1 MAPTN
6 RLSPIPQP
14 PTKPVVGNMLSL
26 DPTAPVQN
34 LARLARELGP
44 IFWLDMMG
52 APVVFVAGHD
62 LVDELSDEKR
72 FDKAVRGPLRRV
84 RAIGG
89 DGLFTADTDEPNWSK
104 AHNILLQPFGN
115 RAMQSYHPSMVDI
128 AEQLVKKWERL
139 NADEEIDVVHDMT
152 ALTLDTIG
160 LCGFDYR
167 FNSFY
172 RRDYHPFV
180 ASLVRSLE
188 TIMMIRGLPLE
199 NLWMQKRRRDM
210 ASDVEFMNRMVDEI
224 VAERRKNATAADDKK
239 DMLAAMMTGV
249 DRATGTQLDDVNIR
263 YQINTFLIAGHETT
277 SGLLSCTIYAL
288 LKHPEVLKKA
298 YEEVDRVLGP
308 DINARPTYQ
317 QVTQLTYITQV
328 LKEALRMWPPAPA
341 YGISPLKDE
350 TIGGKYKL
358 RKNTFVTVLVL
369 ALHRDPS
376 VWGPNP
382 DAFNPENFSREAEAA
397 RPVNAWKPF
406 GNGQRACIGRGFA
419 MHEAALAIGMI
430 LQRFKL
436 IDVHRYQMHLK
447 ETLTIKPEG
456 FKIKVR
462 PRTDQERGSF
472 TGAATA
478 TPAANPAAP
487 RARTRPGHN
496 TPLLVLYGSNLG
508 TAEEL
513 ATRVADLA
521 EINGF
526 ATTLAPLDDHVGKL
540 PTQGGVLIFCASY
553 NGAAPDNATQ
563 FVQWL
568 GSELPRDAFA
578 NLRYAVFGCG
588 NSDWAATYQSIP
600 RFIDEQLAAHGG
612 KSVYA
617 RGEGDA
623 RSDLDGQFEQWF
635 AKAAP
640 EAVKEFGVDTGL
652 SRNAEDEPL
661 YSIEP
666 LAPSVTNTVV
676 ALGGAAPMQLLA
688 NTELQNKTG
697 PYASERSTRHIE
709 VQLPPGALYRVGD
722 HLSVVPRNDP
732 ALVDSVARRFGFLPS
747 DQIRLQV
754 ADGRRAQLPVG
765 EAVSVGRLLTDFVE
779 LQQVATRKQ
788 IQILSEH
795 TRCPVTKPKLLA
807 FVGEDAASGERYRSD
822 ILGKRKSVFDLL
834 EEHPA
839 CELPLHVYLEMLSL
853 LAPRYY
859 SISSSPS
866 VDASRCSV
874 TVAVVDAPAA
884 SGRGIYKGICSNYL
898 AGRRAGETIYA
909 TLRETKAGFRLPAD
923 PTVPVIMIGPGTG
936 LAPFRGFL
944 QERAALKARGAA
956 LGPAM
961 LFFGCRHPEQDYLYA
976 DELKGFAADGIT
988 ELRTGFSRGEG
999 PKTYVQNLIAA
1010 EKDRVWALIE
1020 QGAIIYVC
1028 GDGGKMEPD
1037 VKATLVAIYR
1047 ERRAADA
1054 ASRPALDRRPRRQK
1068 SLRTRRLGGRVE
1080 TFQCRRRLVRDCAQE
1095 R

>member
-1 MAPTN
+1 MASTN
-6 RLSPIPQP
+6 RLDPIPHP

-26 DPTAPVQN
+26 DSTAPVQN
-34 LARLARELGP
+34 LARLAKELGP

-52 APVVFVAGHD
+52 APLVVVSGHD
-62 LVDELSDEKR
+62 LVDELSNEKR
-72 FDKAVRGPLRRV
+72 FDKTVRGPLRRV
-84 RAIGG
+84 RSIAG
-89 DGLFTADTDEPNWSK
+89 DGLFTADTGEPNWSK

-128 AEQLVKKWERL
+128 AGQLVKKWERL

-180 ASLVRSLE
+180 ESLVRSLE

-199 NLWMQKRRRDM
+199 NLWMQKRRRDL
-210 ASDVEFMNRMVDEI
+210 AGDVAFMNKMVDEI
-224 VAERRKNATAADDKK
+224 VAERRKNTEAAADKK

-249 DRATGTQLDDVNIR
+249 DRATGEQLDDVNIR

-277 SGLLSCTIYAL
+277 SGLLSCTLYAL
-288 LKHPEVLKKA
+288 LKHPDVLRKA
-298 YEEVDRVLGP
+298 YQEVDRVLGP
-308 DINARPTYQ
+308 DINVRPTYQ
-317 QVTQLTYITQV
+317 QVTQLTYITQI
-328 LKEALRMWPPAPA
+328 LKEALRLWPPAPA

-350 TIGGKYKL
+350 IIAGKYRLK
-358 RKNTFVTVLVL
+358 KNTFITVLVL
-369 ALHRDPS
+369 ALHRDSS

-382 DAFNPENFSREAEAA
+382 DAFDPENFSREAEAA
-397 RPVNAWKPF
+397 RPINAWKPF

-436 IDVHRYQMHLK
+436 IDVDRYQMHLK
-447 ETLTIKPEG
+447 ETLTIKPDG
-456 FKIKVR
+456 VKIKVR
-462 PRTDQERGSF
+462 PRSETERGAIS
-472 TGAATA
+472 GASAAAAPSA
-478 TPAANPAAP
+478 TPARASARPA
-487 RARTRPGHN
+487 HN

-521 EINGF
+521 EVNGF
-526 ATTLAPLDDHVGKL
+526 ATRLAPLDDYIGKL
-540 PTQGGVLIFCASY
+540 PDEGGVLIFCASY
-553 NGAAPDNATQ
+553 NGAPPDNATQ
-563 FVQWL
+563 FVKWL
-568 GSELPRDAFA
+568 GSGLPKDAFA
-578 NLRYAVFGCG
+578 KVRYAVFGCG
-588 NSDWAATYQSIP
+588 NSDWAATYQSVP
-600 RFIDEQLAAHGG
+600 RLIDRQLAEHGARA
-612 KSVYA
+612 VYA

-623 RSDLDGQFEQWF
+623 RSDLDGDFDGWF
-635 AKAAP
+635 AKLAP
-640 EAVKEFGVDTGL
+640 LATKEFGIASNF
-652 SRNAEDEPL
+652 SRSAEDEPL

-666 LAPSVTNTVV
+666 VAPSAVNAIV
-676 ALGGAAPMQLLA
+676 ALGGISPMKLLV
-688 NTELQNKTG
+688 NSELQNKTG
-697 PYASERSTRHIE
+697 ANASQRSTRHIE
-709 VQLPPGALYRVGD
+709 VQLPSDITYRVGD

-732 ALVDSVARRFGFLPS
+732 TLVDAVARRFGFLPS
-747 DQIRLQV
+747 DQIRLAV
-754 ADGRRAQLPVG
+754 AEGRRAQLPVG
-765 EAVSVGRLLTDFVE
+765 EPVSVGRLLADFVE

-807 FVGEDAASGERYRSD
+807 YLGDDAVSAEHYRSD

-839 CELPLHVYLEMLSL
+839 CELPLHTYLEMLSL

-866 VDASRCSV
+866 VDGTRCSI
-874 TVAVVDAPAA
+874 TVGVVEGSAS
-884 SGRGIYKGICSNYL
+884 SGRGIYKGVCSNYL
-898 AGRRAGETIYA
+898 AGRRAGETIHA
-909 TLRETKAGFRLPAD
+909 TVRETKAGFRLPEDAS
-923 PTVPVIMIGPGTG
+923 VPIIMIGPGTG

-944 QERAALKARGAA
+944 QERAALKASGAK

-961 LFFGCRHPEQDYLYA
+961 LFFGCRHPDQDYLYA
-976 DELKGFAADGIT
+976 DELKSFETGGIA
-988 ELRTGFSRGEG
+988 ELHTAFSRAEG
-999 PKTYVQNLIAA
+999 PKTYVQNLVSAQK
-1010 EKDRVWALIE
+1010 ERVWSLIE

-1028 GDGGKMEPD
+1028 GDGGKMEPE
-1037 VKATLVAIYR
+1037 VKAALVAIHR
-1047 ERRAADA
+1047 ERSGSDA
-1054 ASRPALDRRPRRQK
+1054 NEGQRWIDDLGTKNRYVLDVWA
-1068 SLRTRRLGGRVE
+1068 GG
-1080 TFQCRRRLVRDCAQE
+1080 
-1095 R
+1095 

>member
-1 MAPTN
+1 MASTN
-6 RLSPIPQP
+6 RLDPIPHP
-14 PTKPVVGNMLSL
+14 PTRPVVGNMLSL
-26 DPTAPVQN
+26 DSTAPVQN
-34 LARLARELGP
+34 LARLAKELGP

-52 APVVFVAGHD
+52 APLVVVSGHD
-62 LVDELSDEKR
+62 LVAELSDEKR

-84 RAIGG
+84 RSIAG
-89 DGLFTADTDEPNWSK
+89 DGLFTADTNEPNWSK

-180 ASLVRSLE
+180 ESLVRSLE

-199 NLWMQKRRRDM
+199 NLWMQKRRRDL
-210 ASDVEFMNRMVDEI
+210 AGDVAFMNEMVDEI
-224 VAERRKNATAADDKK
+224 VAERRKNADAAADKK
-239 DMLAAMMTGV
+239 DMLGAMMTGV
-249 DRATGTQLDDVNIR
+249 DRATGEQLDDVNIR

-277 SGLLSCTIYAL
+277 SGLLSCALYAL
-288 LKHPEVLKKA
+288 LKHPDVLKKA
-298 YEEVDRVLGP
+298 YQEVDRVLGP
-308 DINARPTYQ
+308 DVNVRPTYQ

-328 LKEALRMWPPAPA
+328 LKEALRLWPPAPA

-358 RKNTFVTVLVL
+358 KKNTFITVLVL
-369 ALHRDPS
+369 ALHRDS
-376 VWGPNP
+376 GVWGPNP
-382 DAFNPENFSREAEAA
+382 DAFDPENFSREAEAA

-436 IDVHRYQMHLK
+436 IDVDRYQMHLK
-447 ETLTIKPEG
+447 ETLTIKPDG

-462 PRTDQERGSF
+462 PRSETERGTYSSP
-472 TGAATA
+472 GAAAAPSA
-478 TPAANPAAP
+478 TPAP
-487 RARTRPGHN
+487 RTSPRPGHN

-513 ATRVADLA
+513 AARVADLA
-521 EINGF
+521 EVNGF
-526 ATTLAPLDDHVGKL
+526 ATKLAALDDCVGKL
-540 PTQGGVLIFCASY
+540 PDQGGVLIFCASY
-553 NGAAPDNATQ
+553 NGAPPDNATQ
-563 FVQWL
+563 FVKWL
-568 GSELPRDAFA
+568 GSGLPKDAFA
-578 NLRYAVFGCG
+578 KVKYAVFGCG
-588 NSDWAATYQSIP
+588 NSDWAATYQSVP
-600 RFIDEQLAAHGG
+600 RLIDQQLAEHGARA
-612 KSVYA
+612 VYL

-623 RSDLDGQFEQWF
+623 RSDLDGDFEGWF
-635 AKAAP
+635 AKLAP
-640 EAVKEFGVDTGL
+640 LATKEFGIANF
-652 SRNAEDEPL
+652 SRSADDEPL
-661 YSIEP
+661 YRIEP
-666 LAPSVTNTVV
+666 VAPSTVNAIV
-676 ALGGAAPMQLLA
+676 ALGGISPMKLLL
-688 NTELQNKTG
+688 NSELQNKTG
-697 PYASERSTRHIE
+697 ANASQRSTRHIE
-709 VQLPPGALYRVGD
+709 VQLPSDITYRVGD

-732 ALVDSVARRFGFLPS
+732 TLVDSVARRFGFLPS
-747 DQIRLQV
+747 DQIRLAV
-754 ADGRRAQLPVG
+754 AEGRRAQLPVA
-765 EAVSVGRLLTDFVE
+765 EPVSVGRLLADFVE

-788 IQILSEH
+788 IQIMSEH

-807 FVGEDAASGERYRSD
+807 YVGDDTASTDHYRSD

-839 CELPLHVYLEMLSL
+839 CELPFHAYLEMLSL

-866 VDASRCSV
+866 MDGGRCSI
-874 TVAVVDAPAA
+874 TVGVVEGPAS

-898 AGRRAGETIYA
+898 AGRRPGETIHA
-909 TLRETKAGFRLPAD
+909 TVRETKAGFRLPDDAS
-923 PTVPVIMIGPGTG
+923 VPIIMVGPGTG

-944 QERAALKARGAA
+944 QERSALKANGTK

-976 DELKGFAADGIT
+976 DELKSFEANGVT
-988 ELRTGFSRGEG
+988 ELHTAFSRAEG
-999 PKTYVQNLIAA
+999 PKTYVQNLVSAQK
-1010 EKDRVWALIE
+1010 ERVWSLIE
-1020 QGAIIYVC
+1020 QGAVIYVC

-1037 VKATLVAIYR
+1037 VKAALVAIHR
-1047 ERRAADA
+1047 ERTGSDA
-1054 ASRPALDRRPRRQK
+1054 EAGQRWIDDLGTKNRYVLDVWA
-1068 SLRTRRLGGRVE
+1068 GG
-1080 TFQCRRRLVRDCAQE
+1080 
-1095 R
+1095 

>member
-1 MAPTN
+1 MSPKN
-6 RLSPIPQP
+6 KLSPIPQAP
-14 PTKPVVGNMLSL
+14 AKPVVGNMLSL
-26 DPTAPVQN
+26 DSTAPAQSLV
-34 LARLARELGP
+34 RLARKLGP
-44 IFWLDMMG
+44 IYWLDMMG
-52 APVVFVAGHD
+52 APFVVVSGHD
-62 LVDELSDEKR
+62 LVDELSNEKR
-72 FDKAVRGPLRRV
+72 FGKLVRGPLRRV

-89 DGLFTADTDEPNWSK
+89 DGLFTADTTEPNWSK

-139 NADEEIDVVHDMT
+139 NADDEIDVVHDMT

-199 NLWMQKRRRDM
+199 NFWMQKRRRDL
-210 ASDVEFMNRMVDEI
+210 ASDVAFMNKMVDEI
-224 VAERRKNATAADDKK
+224 VAERRGASVADDKK

-249 DRATGTQLDDVNIR
+249 DRATGEQLDDVNIR

-288 LKHPEVLKKA
+288 LKHPDVLKKA
-298 YEEVDRVLGP
+298 YEEVDSVLGP
-308 DINARPTYQ
+308 DINAKPTYQ

-328 LKEALRMWPPAPA
+328 LKEALRLWPPAPA
-341 YGISPLKDE
+341 YGIGPFQDE
-350 TIGGKYKL
+350 TIGGKYRLK
-358 RKNTFVTVLVL
+358 KNQFITILVM

-462 PRTDQERGSF
+462 PRTDKERGAF
-472 TGAATA
+472 MGTAATTA
-478 TPAANPAAP
+478 PASAAP

-521 EINGF
+521 EVNGF
-526 ATTLAPLDDHVGKL
+526 DTKLAPLDDFVGKL
-540 PTQGGVLIFCASY
+540 PEEGGVLIFCASY
-553 NGAAPDNATQ
+553 NGAPPDNATQ
-563 FVQWL
+563 FVKWL
-568 GSELPRDAFA
+568 GGGLPKAAFSK
-578 NLRYAVFGCG
+578 LRYAVFGCG
-588 NSDWAATYQSIP
+588 NSDWAATYQSVP
-600 RFIDEQLAAHGG
+600 RFIDEQLAGHGG
-612 KSVYA
+612 RSVYA

-623 RSDLDGQFEQWF
+623 RGDLDGEFESWF
-635 AKAAP
+635 AKLAP
-640 EAVKEFGVDTGL
+640 LATKEMGIESSFAR
-652 SRNAEDEPL
+652 SAEDEPL
-661 YSIEP
+661 YRIEP
-666 LAPSVTNTVV
+666 VASTVVNAVV
-676 ALGGAAPMQLLA
+676 ALGGASPMEVLA
-688 NTELQNKTG
+688 NAELQNKDG
-697 PYASERSTRHIE
+697 ANASERSTRHIE
-709 VQLPPGALYRVGD
+709 VKLPEGLSYRVGD

-732 ALVDSVARRFGFLPS
+732 ALVDAVARRFGFLPS

-754 ADGRRAQLPVG
+754 AEGRRAQLPVG

-788 IQILSEH
+788 IQIISEH
-795 TRCPVTKPKLLA
+795 TRCPMTKPKLLA
-807 FVGEDAASGERYRSD
+807 FVGDDAASSERYRAE
-822 ILGKRKSVFDLL
+822 IHGRRKSVFDLL
-834 EEHPA
+834 MEYPA
-839 CELPLHVYLEMLSL
+839 CELPLHAYLEMLSL

-866 VDASRCSV
+866 ADPSRCTI
-874 TVAVVDAPAA
+874 TVAVVEGPAS
-884 SGRGIYKGICSNYL
+884 SGRGVYKGICSNYL
-898 AGRRAGETIYA
+898 AGRRAGESIHA
-909 TLRETKAGFRLPAD
+909 TVRETKAGFRLPDD
-923 PTVPVIMIGPGTG
+923 PKVPIIMIGPGTG

-944 QERAALKARGAA
+944 QERAARKAKGAA

-976 DELKGFAADGIT
+976 AELKAFATDGIT
-988 ELRTGFSRGEG
+988 ELHTAFSRGEG
-999 PKTYVQNLIAA
+999 PKTYVQNLVAA
-1010 EKDRVWALIE
+1010 EQDTIWKLI
-1020 QGAIIYVC
+1020 QDGAIIYVC
-1028 GDGGKMEPD
+1028 GDGAKMEPD
-1037 VKATLVAIYR
+1037 VKAALVAIYR
-1047 ERRAADA
+1047 ERSGADA
-1054 ASRPALDRRPRRQK
+1054 HLAQRWIEEMGAKNRYVLDVWA
-1068 SLRTRRLGGRVE
+1068 GG
-1080 TFQCRRRLVRDCAQE
+1080 
-1095 R
+1095 

>member
-1 MAPTN
+1 MASSN
-6 RLSPIPQP
+6 RLSPIPHP

-26 DPTAPVQN
+26 DSSAPVQN
-34 LARLARELGP
+34 LARLAKELGP

-52 APVVFVAGHD
+52 APIVIVAGHD

-84 RAIGG
+84 RALAG
-89 DGLFTADTDEPNWSK
+89 DALFTADTTEPNWSK

-128 AEQLVKKWERL
+128 ADQLVKKWERL
-139 NADEEIDVVHDMT
+139 NGDEEIDVVHDMT

-180 ASLVRSLE
+180 ESLVRSLE

-199 NLWMQKRRRDM
+199 NLWMQKRRRDL
-210 ASDVEFMNRMVDEI
+210 AGDIAFMNKMVDEI
-224 VAERRKNATAADDKK
+224 VAERRKNAEAAADKK
-239 DMLAAMMTGV
+239 DMLGAMMTGV
-249 DRATGTQLDDVNIR
+249 DRSTGEQLDDVNIR

-277 SGLLSCTIYAL
+277 SGLLSCTLYAL
-288 LKHPEVLKKA
+288 LKHPDVLRKA

-308 DINARPTYQ
+308 DLGAKPTYQ
-317 QVTQLTYITQV
+317 QVTQLTYITQI
-328 LKEALRMWPPAPA
+328 LKEALRLWPPAPA

-350 TIGGKYKL
+350 TIGGKYQLK
-358 RKNTFVTVLVL
+358 KNTFVTVLVL

-382 DAFNPENFSREAEAA
+382 DAFDPENFSKEAEAA

-436 IDVHRYQMHLK
+436 IDHQRYQMQLK
-447 ETLTIKPEG
+447 ETLTIKPDG

-462 PRTDQERGSF
+462 PRTDRDRGAF
-472 TGAATA
+472 AGRTAAAVAVSTA
-478 TPAANPAAP
+478 AAP

-521 EINGF
+521 EVNGF
-526 ATTLAPLDDHVGKL
+526 ATKLAALDDVVGKL
-540 PTQGGVLIFCASY
+540 PEQGGVLVFCASY
-553 NGAAPDNATQ
+553 NGAPPDNATQ
-563 FVQWL
+563 FVKWL
-568 GSELPRDAFA
+568 GGNLPKDAFA
-578 NLRYAVFGCG
+578 KLRYAVFGCG

-600 RFIDEQLAAHGG
+600 RLIDEQLKAHGG
-612 KSVYA
+612 RSVYA

-623 RSDLDGQFEQWF
+623 RGDLDGEFESWF
-635 AKAAP
+635 AKLAP
-640 EAVKEFGVDTGL
+640 LATREFGIESNF
-652 SRNAEDEPL
+652 SRSADDEPL
-661 YSIEP
+661 YTIEP
-666 LAPSVTNTVV
+666 VAPSAVNAIV
-676 ALGGAAPMQLLA
+676 ALGGVAPMKVLV
-688 NTELQNKTG
+688 NSELQNKAG
-697 PYASERSTRHIE
+697 AHPSERSTRHIE
-709 VQLPPGALYRVGD
+709 VQLPADISYRVGD

-732 ALVDSVARRFGFLPS
+732 ALVDSVARRFGFLPG
-747 DQIRLQV
+747 DQIRLRV
-754 ADGRRAQLPVG
+754 AEGRRAQLPVG
-765 EAVSVGRLLTDFVE
+765 DTVSVGRLFSEFVE

-788 IQILSEH
+788 IQIMSEH

-807 FVGEDAASGERYRSD
+807 YLGDDAAASELYRSD
-822 ILGKRKSVFDLL
+822 VLTKRKSVFDLL

-839 CELPLHVYLEMLSL
+839 CELPFHAYLEMLSL

-866 VDASRCSV
+866 GDPQRCSV
-874 TVAVVDAPAA
+874 TVGVVQGPAS

-898 AGRRAGETIYA
+898 AGRRAGEIIRA
-909 TLRETKAGFRLPAD
+909 TVRETKAGFRLPDDAS
-923 PTVPVIMIGPGTG
+923 VPIIMVGPGTG

-944 QERAALKARGAA
+944 QERAARKAKGAV

-961 LFFGCRHPEQDYLYA
+961 LFFGCRHPDQDFLYA
-976 DELKGFAADGIT
+976 DELKAFAAHGIA
-988 ELRTGFSRGEG
+988 ELHIAFSRGEG
-999 PKTYVQNLIAA
+999 PKTYVQHLVAA
-1010 EKDRVWALIE
+1010 QKERLWDLIE
-1020 QGAIIYVC
+1020 QGAIVYVC
-1028 GDGGKMEPD
+1028 GDGSRMEPD
-1037 VKATLVAIYR
+1037 VKAALVAIYR
-1047 ERRAADA
+1047 ERSGADA
-1054 ASRPALDRRPRRQK
+1054 DAGVRWIEDLGTSNRYVLDVWA
-1068 SLRTRRLGGRVE
+1068 GG
-1080 TFQCRRRLVRDCAQE
+1080 
-1095 R
+1095 

>member
-1 MAPTN
+1 MASSN
-6 RLSPIPQP
+6 KLSPIPHP
-14 PTKPVVGNMLSL
+14 PKKPVVGNMLSL
-26 DPTAPVQN
+26 DPNAPVQH
-34 LARLARELGP
+34 LVKLSKELGP

-52 APVVFVAGHD
+52 APIVIVAGHD
-62 LVDELSDEKR
+62 LIDELSDEKR
-72 FDKAVRGPLRRV
+72 FDKTVRGSLRRV
-84 RAIGG
+84 RAVGG
-89 DGLFTADTDEPNWSK
+89 DGLFTADTTEPNWSK

-180 ASLVRSLE
+180 ESLVRSLE
-188 TIMMIRGLPLE
+188 TIMMTRGLPLE
-199 NLWMQKRRRDM
+199 NLWMQKRRKTL
-210 ASDVEFMNRMVDEI
+210 AQDVVFMNKMVDEI
-224 VAERRKNATAADDKK
+224 IAERRGSAEATEAKK
-239 DMLAAMMTGV
+239 DMLGAMMTGI
-249 DRATGTQLDDVNIR
+249 DRSTGEQLDDINIR

-317 QVTQLTYITQV
+317 QVTQLTYITQI
-328 LKEALRMWPPAPA
+328 LKEALRLWPPAPA
-341 YGISPLKDE
+341 YGITPLQDE
-350 TIGGKYKL
+350 AIGGGKYKL
-358 RKNTFVTVLVL
+358 KKNTFITVLVM

-382 DAFNPENFSREAEAA
+382 DVFDPENFSREAEAK
-397 RPVNAWKPF
+397 RPINAWKPF

-436 IDVHRYQMHLK
+436 VDVHRYQMHLK
-447 ETLTIKPEG
+447 ETLTVKPDG

-462 PRTDQERGSF
+462 PRGDKDRGVF
-472 TGAATA
+472 AGRTAVAA
-478 TPAANPAAP
+478 AASSAAAP
-487 RARTRPGHN
+487 QARTRPGHN

-521 EINGF
+521 EVNGF
-526 ATTLAPLDDHVGKL
+526 ATKLGALDDYVGKL
-540 PTQGGVLIFCASY
+540 PEQGALMIFCASY

-563 FVQWL
+563 FVKWL
-568 GSELPRDAFA
+568 DSGLPKDAFA
-578 NLRYAVFGCG
+578 KVRYAVFGCG
-588 NSDWAATYQSIP
+588 NSDWAATYQSVP
-600 RFIDEQLAAHGG
+600 RLIDEGLAVHGAR
-612 KSVYA
+612 SLYA

-623 RSDLDGQFEQWF
+623 RSDLDGQFEKWF
-635 AKAAP
+635 AAAAP
-640 EAVKEFGVDTGL
+640 AAMKELGVDSGFAR
-652 SRNAEDEPL
+652 SADDAPL

-666 LAPSVTNTVV
+666 VAPSAVHTIV
-676 ALGGAAPMQLLA
+676 AQGGVAPMKVLV
-688 NTELQNKTG
+688 NSELQNKTG
-697 PYASERSTRHIE
+697 ASRSDRSTRHIE
-709 VQLPPGALYRVGD
+709 VELPPGIAYRVGD

-732 ALVDSVARRFGFLPS
+732 ALVDSVARRFGFLPA
-747 DQIRLQV
+747 DQIRLHV
-754 ADGRRAQLPVG
+754 AEGRRAQLPVG
-765 EAVSVGRLLTDFVE
+765 DAVSVGRLLTEFVE
-779 LQQVATRKQ
+779 LQQIATRKQ
-788 IQILSEH
+788 IQIMSEH

-807 FVGEDAASGERYRSD
+807 YVGDDGASTELYRSD
-822 ILGKRKSVFDLL
+822 VLAKRKSVFDLL

-839 CELPLHVYLEMLSL
+839 CELPFHAYLEMLSL

-866 VDASRCSV
+866 SDPARCSV
-874 TVAVVDAPAA
+874 TVGVVEAPAS
-884 SGRGIYKGICSNYL
+884 SGRGVYKGVCSNYL
-898 AGRRAGETIYA
+898 AGRRVGDTVHATI
-909 TLRETKAGFRLPAD
+909 RETKAGFRLPDDAAQ
-923 PTVPVIMIGPGTG
+923 PVIMIGPGTG

-944 QERAALKARGAA
+944 QERAHRKAQGAK

-961 LFFGCRHPEQDYLYA
+961 LFFGCRHPEQDFLYA
-976 DELKGFAADGIT
+976 DELKAFANDGIAALHT
-988 ELRTGFSRGEG
+988 AFSRAEG
-999 PKTYVQNLIAA
+999 PKTYVQHQVTAQ
-1010 EKDRVWALIE
+1010 KDRVWSLIE
-1020 QGAIIYVC
+1020 QGAIVYVC

-1037 VKATLVAIYR
+1037 VKAALVAIYR
-1047 ERRAADA
+1047 EKSGADA
-1054 ASRPALDRRPRRQK
+1054 EAGLHWIDDLGTKNRYVLDVWA
-1068 SLRTRRLGGRVE
+1068 GG
-1080 TFQCRRRLVRDCAQE
+1080 
-1095 R
+1095 

>member
-1 MAPTN
+1 MASTN
-6 RLSPIPQP
+6 RLSPIPHP

-26 DPTAPVQN
+26 DSTAPVQH
-34 LARLARELGP
+34 LVRLTKELGP

-52 APVVFVAGHD
+52 APLVIVSGHD
-62 LVDELSDEKR
+62 LVEELSDEKR
-72 FDKAVRGPLRRV
+72 FDKAVRGSLRRV
-84 RAIGG
+84 RAVGG
-89 DGLFTADTDEPNWSK
+89 DGLFTADTSEPNWSK

-128 AEQLVKKWERL
+128 ADQLVKKWERL
-139 NADEEIDVVHDMT
+139 NGDEEIDVVHDMT

-180 ASLVRSLE
+180 ESLVRSLE
-188 TIMMIRGLPLE
+188 TIMMTRGIPLE
-199 NLWMQKRRRDM
+199 GIWLKRRRQEL
-210 ASDVEFMNRMVDEI
+210 AQDVAFMNKMVDEI
-224 VAERRKNATAADDKK
+224 VAERRKNAEAAEAKK
-239 DMLAAMMTGV
+239 DMLGAMMTGV
-249 DRATGTQLDDVNIR
+249 DRSTGEQLDDVNIR

-277 SGLLSCTIYAL
+277 SGLLSCTLYAL

-298 YEEVDRVLGP
+298 YQEVDRVLGP
-308 DINARPTYQ
+308 DTDARPTYQ
-317 QVTQLTYITQV
+317 QVTQLTYITQI
-328 LKEALRMWPPAPA
+328 LKEALRLWPPAPA
-341 YGISPLKDE
+341 YGIAPLNDE

-358 RKNTFVTVLVL
+358 KKNTFITILVM

-382 DAFNPENFSREAEAA
+382 DAFDPENFSREAEAA

-419 MHEAALAIGMI
+419 MHEAALAVGMI

-436 IDVHRYQMHLK
+436 IDINRYQMHLK
-447 ETLTIKPEG
+447 ETLTIKPDG

-462 PRTDQERGSF
+462 PRVDKERGAYA
-472 TGAATA
+472 GRATA
-478 TPAANPAAP
+478 TAAVSTTAAP
-487 RARTRPGHN
+487 AARTRPGHN

-521 EINGF
+521 EVNGF
-526 ATTLAPLDDHVGKL
+526 STKLAALDDFVGKL
-540 PTQGGVLIFCASY
+540 PEQGGVLIFCASY
-553 NGAAPDNATQ
+553 NGAPPDNATE
-563 FVQWL
+563 FVKWL
-568 GSELPRDAFA
+568 GSDLPKGAFA
-578 NLRYAVFGCG
+578 KVRYAVFGCG
-588 NSDWAATYQSIP
+588 NSDWLATYQSIP
-600 RFIDEQLAAHGG
+600 RFIDEQLAAHGA
-612 KSVYA
+612 SNAFV

-623 RSDLDGQFEQWF
+623 RDDLEGQFESWF
-635 AKAAP
+635 AKLRP
-640 EAVKEFGVDTGL
+640 LAVKQLGIDT
-652 SRNAEDEPL
+652 SFDRSADDEPL
-661 YSIEP
+661 YRIEP
-666 LAPSVTNTVV
+666 VAPTAVNSIV
-676 ALGGAAPMQLLA
+676 ALGGVAPMKMLVNQ
-688 NTELQNKTG
+688 ELQSKQGAN
-697 PYASERSTRHIE
+697 ASDRSTRHIE
-709 VQLPPGALYRVGD
+709 VQLPSGISYRVGD

-732 ALVDSVARRFGFLPS
+732 ALVDSVARRFGFLPA

-754 ADGRRAQLPVG
+754 AEGRRAQLPVG
-765 EAVSVGRLLTDFVE
+765 DTVSVGRLLSEFVE

-788 IQILSEH
+788 IQIMSEH

-807 FVGEDAASGERYRSD
+807 YVGDDAAASEHYRAD

-839 CELPLHVYLEMLSL
+839 CELPFHAYLEMLSL

-866 VDASRCSV
+866 GDPQRCSV
-874 TVAVVDAPAA
+874 TVGVVEGPAS

-898 AGRRAGETIYA
+898 AGRRAGETIQA
-909 TLRETKAGFRLPAD
+909 TVRETKAGFRLPDDAA
-923 PTVPVIMIGPGTG
+923 VPIIMVGPGTG

-944 QERAALKARGAA
+944 QERAALKAKGAS

-961 LFFGCRHPEQDYLYA
+961 LFFGCRHPDQDYLYA
-976 DELKGFAADGIT
+976 GELKAFAADGIT
-988 ELRTGFSRGEG
+988 ELHTAFSRAEG
-999 PKTYVQNLIAA
+999 PKTYVQNLVAA
-1010 EKDRVWALIE
+1010 QKDRVWSLIE
-1020 QGAIIYVC
+1020 SGAIVYVC

-1037 VKATLVAIYR
+1037 VKAALVAIYR
-1047 ERRAADA
+1047 ERKGADADA
-1054 ASRPALDRRPRRQK
+1054 ALRWIDDLGTNNRYVLDVWA
-1068 SLRTRRLGGRVE
+1068 GG
-1080 TFQCRRRLVRDCAQE
+1080 
-1095 R
+1095 

>member
-1 MAPTN
+1 MPAKN
-6 RLSPIPQP
+6 KLSPIPHP
-14 PTKPVVGNMLSL
+14 PMKPVVGNMLSL
-26 DPTAPVQN
+26 DSTAPVQN

-44 IFWLDMMG
+44 IYWMDMMG
-52 APVVFVAGHD
+52 APLVVVSGHD

-72 FDKAVRGPLRRV
+72 FGKVVRGPLRRV
-84 RAIGG
+84 RSIGG
-89 DGLFTADTDEPNWSK
+89 DGLFTADTSEPNWSK

-139 NADEEIDVVHDMT
+139 NADEEIEVVHDMT

-199 NLWMQKRRRDM
+199 NLWMQKRRRDL
-210 ASDVEFMNRMVDEI
+210 AADVAFMNKMVDEI
-224 VAERRKNATAADDKK
+224 VAERRRSAAGSDDRK
-239 DMLAAMMTGV
+239 DLLAAMMTGV
-249 DRATGTQLDDVNIR
+249 DRVTGEQLDDVNIR

-277 SGLLSCTIYAL
+277 SGLLSCTLYAL

-298 YEEVDRVLGP
+298 YEEVDRVFGP
-308 DINARPTYQ
+308 DVNAKPTFQ

-328 LKEALRMWPPAPA
+328 LKEALRLWPPAPA
-341 YGISPLKDE
+341 YGIAPFADE
-350 TIGGKYKL
+350 VIGGDYRLK
-358 RKNTFVTVLVL
+358 KNIFITVLVL

-382 DAFNPENFSREAEAA
+382 DAFDPENFSREAEAA

-430 LQRFKL
+430 LQRFRL

-456 FKIKVR
+456 FRIKVR
-462 PRTDQERGSF
+462 PREDKERGAYAGPSA
-472 TGAATA
+472 TAAVSGAATA
-478 TPAANPAAP
+478 P
-487 RARTRPGHN
+487 RGRTRPGHN

-521 EINGF
+521 EVNGF
-526 ATTLAPLDDHVGKL
+526 ATRLAPLDDFVGKL
-540 PTQGGVLIFCASY
+540 PEEGGALIFCASY
-553 NGAAPDNATQ
+553 NGAPPDNATQ
-563 FVQWL
+563 FVKWL
-568 GSELPRDAFA
+568 GGDLRRDAFA
-578 NLRYAVFGCG
+578 RLRYAVFGCG
-588 NSDWAATYQSIP
+588 NSDWAATYQAVP
-600 RFIDEQLAAHGG
+600 RFIDEKLAAHGG
-612 KSVYA
+612 RGVFT

-623 RSDLDGQFEQWF
+623 RGDLDSDFESWF
-635 AKAAP
+635 TRLAP
-640 EAVKEFGVDTGL
+640 LATREFGIE
-652 SRNAEDEPL
+652 SSFARSAEDEPL
-661 YSIEP
+661 YSVEP
-666 LAPSVTNTVV
+666 VAPSVVNAVV
-676 ALGGAAPMQLLA
+676 ALGGASPMKLLT
-688 NTELQNKTG
+688 NNELQNKAG
-697 PYASERSTRHIE
+697 ANASERSTRHIE
-709 VQLPPGALYRVGD
+709 VQLPAGLSYRVGD

-732 ALVDSVARRFGFLPS
+732 ALVDAVARRFGFLPS

-754 ADGRRAQLPVG
+754 AEGRRAQLPVG
-765 EAVSVGRLLTDFVE
+765 EAVSVGRLLADFVE

-788 IQILSEH
+788 IQIMSEH
-795 TRCPVTKPKLLA
+795 TNCPVTKPKLLA
-807 FVGEDAASGERYRSD
+807 FVGDDAASAERYRAE
-822 ILGKRKSVFDLL
+822 IHARRKSVFDLL
-834 EEHPA
+834 EEYPA
-839 CELPLHVYLEMLSL
+839 CELPLHAYLEMLSL

-866 VDASRCSV
+866 VDPSRCSV
-874 TVAVVDAPAA
+874 TVAVVEGPAA

-898 AGRRAGETIYA
+898 AGRRVGETIQA
-909 TLRETKAGFRLPAD
+909 TVRETKAGFRLPDD
-923 PTVPVIMIGPGTG
+923 PAVPIIMIGPGTG

-944 QERAALKARGAA
+944 QQRAASKAGGAT

-976 DELKGFAADGIT
+976 DELKAHAAGGIT
-988 ELRTGFSRGEG
+988 ELYTAFSRGEG
-999 PKTYVQNLIAA
+999 PKTYVQDLVAA
-1010 EKDRVWALIE
+1010 EQDRVWKLIE
-1020 QGAIIYVC
+1020 DGAIIYVC

-1037 VKATLVAIYR
+1037 VKAALVAIYR
-1047 ERRAADA
+1047 ERTGADRDA
-1054 ASRPALDRRPRRQK
+1054 AQRWIDDLGAGNRYVLDVWA
-1068 SLRTRRLGGRVE
+1068 GG
-1080 TFQCRRRLVRDCAQE
+1080 
-1095 R
+1095 